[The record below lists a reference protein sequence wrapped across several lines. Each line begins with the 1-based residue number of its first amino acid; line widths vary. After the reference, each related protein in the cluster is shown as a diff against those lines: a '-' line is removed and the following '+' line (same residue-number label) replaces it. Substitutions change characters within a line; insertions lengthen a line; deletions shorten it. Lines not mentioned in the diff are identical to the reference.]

1 MALNIIW
8 MAFFVIAFIIAL
20 CKLVFLGDTTVFKL
34 LADGVFDAAKSSVI
48 DVAFPLAGTM
58 VFFLGLMNIAEKA
71 GAIQKLAKWM
81 NPFLSR
87 LFPEVPENHPAMGQM
102 VMNFSANMLGLDN
115 AATPFGLKAM
125 ESLQS
130 LNADKEKATNA
141 QIMFLV
147 LHTSG
152 LTIIPLTII
161 SYRLAAGSH
170 DAASIFIPC
179 VLATIGTTL
188 ASIFMV
194 GLYQKLKWD
203 ATLLGW
209 LLGLIALMVGILLAV
224 NTLSA
229 DQKEIFSKVIGSG
242 LLLLIIVAII
252 LGGAY
257 KKVSVFDAFIEGAK
271 NGFDVII
278 KIIPYLVAMLV
289 AIRVFRDS
297 GAMNYILNAITF
309 LIQMTGMNTEFIGA
323 LPVAIMKPLSGSGA
337 RGMMLDIFQT
347 QGPDSF
353 VGKLASIFQGSADTT
368 FYIIALYFGSVGIK
382 KVRYALW
389 AGIFADI
396 IGVIIAIIIG
406 YVFFK

>member
-1 MALNIIW
+1 
-8 MAFFVIAFIIAL
+8 MAFFVIAFVIAL
-20 CKLVFLGDTTVFKL
+20 FKLIILGDTSIFKL
-34 LADGVFDAAKSSVI
+34 LADGLFDAAKSSVM
-48 DVAFPLAGTM
+48 DVALPLAGTM

-87 LFPEVPENHPAMGQM
+87 LFPGVPANHPAMGHM

-125 ESLQS
+125 ESLQT
-130 LNADKEKATNA
+130 LNPEKETATNA

-161 SYRLAAGSH
+161 SYRLAANSQ

-188 ASIFMV
+188 ASIIMV
-194 GLYQKLKWD
+194 GWYQKLKWD
-203 ATLLGW
+203 KVLIGW
-209 LLGLIALMVGILLAV
+209 LMGLVVLLVGVMIGVSALSTAH
-224 NTLSA
+224 
-229 DQKEIFSKVIGSG
+229 KEVFSKVVGNG
-242 LLLLIIVAII
+242 LLMVIIVGII

-257 KKVSVFDAFIEGAK
+257 KKISVFDAFIEGAK
-271 NGFDVII
+271 NGFEVIV

-297 GAMNYILNAITF
+297 GAMGYIISGFTY
-309 LIQMTGMNTEFIGA
+309 LIQLTGMNTDFIGA
-323 LPVAIMKPLSGSGA
+323 LPVAIMKPLSGSGS
-337 RGMMLDIFQT
+337 RGMMLDIFQN

-382 KVRYALW
+382 KIRYALW
-389 AGIFADI
+389 AGIFADL
-396 IGVIIAIIIG
+396 IGVVIAILIG